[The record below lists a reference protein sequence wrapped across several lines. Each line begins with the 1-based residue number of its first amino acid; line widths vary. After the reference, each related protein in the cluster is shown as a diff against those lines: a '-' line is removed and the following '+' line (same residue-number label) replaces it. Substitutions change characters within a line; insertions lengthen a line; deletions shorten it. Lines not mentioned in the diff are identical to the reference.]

1 MPGPPEP
8 SDAAPAERD
17 AYAAFRNPA
26 YRSYSIGNF
35 IAVLGRQMLGLAI
48 GYEVFQRT
56 RSATA
61 LGLVGLAGALPVI
74 LLALP
79 AGQLAD
85 RLPRKAIII
94 GTQFLSLLTSLGL
107 AWLARHAGTA
117 PDWPILEQLAGLL
130 QAAAGLLNEQSN
142 VVFDRELPLIY
153 GLLVI
158 NGIARTFGWAARAPF
173 VTNLVPRTVLP
184 NAVAWGSSLFEI
196 GSVAGPAI
204 GGLLL
209 ARYGFSFVYTLD
221 AIAGMLFIATLVPI
235 HVRQEEKPVGPDH
248 PMHALF
254 SGLRFVWKTK
264 VILATITL
272 DLFAVLLGGATA
284 LLPMFAD
291 DILGVGAEGLGWLR
305 AAPPIGA
312 VTMALALAHLPPMRR
327 AGITLLGAVAG
338 FGLAMVVFGLSRS
351 FWLSMMALGLAGA
364 CDVVSVVVRHT
375 LVQLLTPDSMRGRV
389 AAVNNVF
396 IGSSNELGAFE
407 SGTTAA
413 YFGPVISVVA
423 GGIGT
428 ILVVIATALIW
439 PQVRKIGPLEGI
451 SEKDP

>member
-1 MPGPPEP
+1 MPGPPDP

-107 AWLARHAGTA
+107 AWLASHAGTA

-173 VTNLVPRTVLP
+173 VTNLVPRAALP
-184 NAVAWGSSLFEI
+184 NAV
-196 GSVAGPAI
+196 P
-204 GGLLL
+204 
-209 ARYGFSFVYTLD
+209 
-221 AIAGMLFIATLVPI
+221 
-235 HVRQEEKPVGPDH
+235 
-248 PMHALF
+248 
-254 SGLRFVWKTK
+254 
-264 VILATITL
+264 
-272 DLFAVLLGGATA
+272 GGAA
-284 LLPMFAD
+284 F
-291 DILGVGAEGLGWLR
+291 
-305 AAPPIGA
+305 
-312 VTMALALAHLPPMRR
+312 
-327 AGITLLGAVAG
+327 
-338 FGLAMVVFGLSRS
+338 SRS
-351 FWLSMMALGLAGA
+351 APSRARRSAG
-364 CDVVSVVVRHT
+364 C
-375 LVQLLTPDSMRGRV
+375 
-389 AAVNNVF
+389 
-396 IGSSNELGAFE
+396 
-407 SGTTAA
+407 
-413 YFGPVISVVA
+413 
-423 GGIGT
+423 
-428 ILVVIATALIW
+428 
-439 PQVRKIGPLEGI
+439 
-451 SEKDP
+451 